1 MGTGLRSTAASSLR
15 AAEIRRRI
23 VTSVTDWDNMSRTL
37 DRCRD
42 LIVREV
48 DAVFADRREA
58 LEESL
63 DDVGYSVEPPSSEAA
78 FRLVRPKVSFCQP
91 NRSFSQ
97 LRGRDEVDSLLPTV
111 IVRKV
116 RHRRRNE
123 QAAQVS
129 S

>member
-1 MGTGLRSTAASSLR
+1 MDCSRGLLRVPCMQAS
-15 AAEIRRRI
+15 ADAGA
-23 VTSVTDWDNMSRTL
+23 
-37 DRCRD
+37 
-42 LIVREV
+42 VRPALV
-48 DAVFADRREA
+48 PQAYLA

-97 LRGRDEVDSLLPTV
+97 LRGRDEVDSLLPRV

-116 RHRRRNE
+116 QHR
-123 QAAQVS
+123 
-129 S
+129 